1 MVKFASY
8 LVLFASMLLLL
19 PAIFFPAMAQESLTD
34 PAVVTPV
41 EKTTTMNAMLDQAVE
56 KLPPLR
62 KRIMK
67 RILSNPERREE
78 VIDLCAVKL
87 AENPKLKGYAA
98 TFNAESFDGNTEMG
112 INPDNLKIILDAL
125 MKFLP
130 ILIQLFFKV

>member
-1 MVKFASY
+1 M
-8 LVLFASMLLLL
+8 LVAMLLL
-19 PAIFFPAMAQESLTD
+19 PALAQESITD
-34 PAVVTPV
+34 PPIVTPV
-41 EKTTTMNAMLDQAVE
+41 EKTTTMNEMLDQAVE

-87 AENPKLKGYAA
+87 VENPKLKGYAS
-98 TFNAESFDGNTEMG
+98 TFNAETFDGNTEMG

-130 ILIQLFFKV
+130 ILLQLFFKV